1 MIRRFLLTWLAN
13 FVGLF
18 LASVFFSGI
27 GADGTWV
34 ILIASLIFGIVN
46 ALIKPVIVILS
57 LPAIVL
63 TFGFF
68 SLVINALMLYIT
80 SAIYRPFQINSIW
93 SAVGTVFVVWM
104 ANYVMSLIIEEKD
117 YA

>member
-18 LASVFFSGI
+18 VASMFFSGI
-27 GADGTWV
+27 GADGLWV
-34 ILIASLIFGIVN
+34 VFFASLIFGIVN
-46 ALIKPVIVILS
+46 ALIKPIIVILS

-63 TFGFF
+63 TFGLF

-80 SAIYRPFQINSIW
+80 SAIYKPFQVKSVW
-93 SAVGTVFVVWM
+93 AAVATVVVVWI
-104 ANYVMSLIIEEKD
+104 ANYIMSFIIEDKE
-117 YA
+117 